1 MSERRLASLF
11 AVALLLLFLL
21 LGRLYLL
28 AQNTNY
34 AQTAQNQTIT
44 TLTVERRRGDFY
56 DASGR
61 NLTRYGVRYYALSI
75 PGESSYAELFRYA
88 TYDQQSLLYNKRK
101 ALAPFLVEVTQD
113 LTSLGIYTYTSAY
126 RYNPLPIAAHLI
138 GYLDGD
144 GQGVSGL
151 EAAFNELLQE
161 NRQPVEVACATTAQG
176 QLLAGQ
182 EPQLTQQTTGG
193 KSVVLTLEEPVQ
205 RACEAIAQSSMKQG
219 CILVLDTATA
229 KVRASVS
236 MPEFNPLDIQSS
248 LDAQDTSLL
257 NRVFCAYN
265 VGSVFKPVLA
275 AAALEEGL
283 QNMTYE
289 CTGALDLNGHLYH
302 CAQSK
307 VHGSVDLQTA
317 LEQSCNGYFIQLGLN
332 LGAEKVEEMAQAFG
346 FGQSVYLA
354 GGLQSAA
361 GVLPT
366 AETLENLGQL
376 AGLSFGQGQLLATP
390 LQLAGAFNVLAADGV
405 YRTPSFLE
413 GVWDEE
419 TQSISQSLYQPQV
432 RQVVNAQTANT
443 LRTMLMGVV
452 QQGTGKLAAP
462 SHGSAAGKTGT
473 AQTAVYDEN
482 GAEEMNHWFVGF
494 YPAENP
500 LYTIVVMQ
508 DGAAEMPVSS
518 SAIFAQVCDA
528 LYWMA
533 DSDTQAA
540 IQAQTQQE
548 AAAEIS

>member
-161 NRQPVEVACATTAQG
+161 SRQPVEVACATTAQG

-219 CILVLDTATA
+219 CNIHPAV
-229 KVRASVS
+229 KS
-236 MPEFNPLDIQSS
+236 FIGGNK
-248 LDAQDTSLL
+248 
-257 NRVFCAYN
+257 
-265 VGSVFKPVLA
+265 FKL
-275 AAALEEGL
+275 
-283 QNMTYE
+283 
-289 CTGALDLNGHLYH
+289 
-302 CAQSK
+302 
-307 VHGSVDLQTA
+307 
-317 LEQSCNGYFIQLGLN
+317 
-332 LGAEKVEEMAQAFG
+332 
-346 FGQSVYLA
+346 
-354 GGLQSAA
+354 
-361 GVLPT
+361 
-366 AETLENLGQL
+366 
-376 AGLSFGQGQLLATP
+376 
-390 LQLAGAFNVLAADGV
+390 
-405 YRTPSFLE
+405 
-413 GVWDEE
+413 
-419 TQSISQSLYQPQV
+419 
-432 RQVVNAQTANT
+432 
-443 LRTMLMGVV
+443 
-452 QQGTGKLAAP
+452 
-462 SHGSAAGKTGT
+462 
-473 AQTAVYDEN
+473 
-482 GAEEMNHWFVGF
+482 
-494 YPAENP
+494 
-500 LYTIVVMQ
+500 
-508 DGAAEMPVSS
+508 
-518 SAIFAQVCDA
+518 
-528 LYWMA
+528 
-533 DSDTQAA
+533 
-540 IQAQTQQE
+540 
-548 AAAEIS
+548 